1 MKKYIPNILT
11 TYRFI
16 VALLIPILFFTN
28 QYNILAF
35 LFITALLSDSIDGA
49 LARKWNVIS
58 NYGKVVDVLGDKL
71 LAFSSTTTFIIA
83 INKIFIITLIFE
95 LLISI
100 NNLVIWI
107 KNGGIKNRTIN
118 NKSSIYGKIKTWF
131 LFISL
136 GLGFIS
142 YKYTYF
148 NKFILPLVIITTLL
162 QIITLIDYAKKKDE
176 ISS

>member
-1 MKKYIPNILT
+1 MYFIEHKRLVDNEGNILT
-11 TYRFI
+11 TI
-16 VALLIPILFFTN
+16 NDEVLLT
-28 QYNILAF
+28 
-35 LFITALLSDSIDGA
+35 TDHIDGYTP
-49 LARKWNVIS
+49 IS
-58 NYGKVVDVLGDKL
+58 DVL
-71 LAFSSTTTFIIA
+71 
-83 INKIFIITLIFE
+83 
-95 LLISI
+95 
-100 NNLVIWI
+100 
-107 KNGGIKNRTIN
+107 
-118 NKSSIYGKIKTWF
+118 SSIYGKIKTWF